1 MRSPKNYFYQEYE
14 QFPEVSESCGG
25 LFSLVL
31 LLKTV
36 KVLNDIYIHIFIYLR
51 DSAIKAKID

>member
-1 MRSPKNYFYQEYE
+1 MRCAPKKYFYQEYE

-31 LLKTV
+31 LLKTL
-36 KVLNDIYIHIFIYLR
+36 KVLNDIYTDIYIIP
-51 DSAIKAKID
+51 STVKAKID